1 VRATNQDQLL
11 VLPPSAGP
19 QAAPPSRPIEGQLLA
34 VADGIGGHAGGE
46 RASNLAVRTVGST
59 LLPGLERVRVAGAP
73 EGEVEAT
80 VLAEMC
86 GAIERAH
93 ANVRAEAS
101 RRPELSDM
109 GTTLT
114 VAYILGGRLFIAHV
128 GDSRCYLLRDG
139 ALFQL
144 TRDHTVVNELVRAGF
159 IKSAEEAGSAMRG
172 LLTRAVGISSDRLDA
187 ETHLLR
193 LRPGDT
199 VLLCTDGVTGML
211 SEVEITAILES
222 YTDPHEAARQLIAV
236 ANEAGGHD
244 NITAVVARCEAA
256 QGTAR

>member
-1 VRATNQDQLL
+1 
-11 VLPPSAGP
+11 
-19 QAAPPSRPIEGQLLA
+19 
-34 VADGIGGHAGGE
+34 
-46 RASNLAVRTVGST
+46 
-59 LLPGLERVRVAGAP
+59 LERVRVAGAP